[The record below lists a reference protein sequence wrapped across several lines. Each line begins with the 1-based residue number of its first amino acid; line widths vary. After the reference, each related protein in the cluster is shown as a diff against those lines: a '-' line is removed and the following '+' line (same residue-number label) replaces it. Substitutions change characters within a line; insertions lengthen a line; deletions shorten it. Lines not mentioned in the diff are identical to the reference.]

1 MARKWLYPVML
12 ALLVAPIACAPKQ
25 AAVPSAPAPAP
36 ATPAPVSPLTS
47 NIPPPAS
54 QDAAWSRVVEA
65 ARKEGKVTIYSFKM
79 IGDTSLAISRAFKE
93 KYGISVDI
101 VSGRGSEL
109 VERILTEQRVGQAT
123 ADLMESGPTTLYTLK
138 NAKLTVGSTDI
149 PVLQEKDVW
158 LVDPRVSDE
167 TGHILVDSLNY
178 YFGAVINTKLVKAG
192 DEPKSLRDL
201 TQPKWAGKMTTYDT
215 AVSAAGYNFFY
226 ALLRRKFVDQ
236 ETIRAVGR
244 NNVKFAVNLTSGT
257 MDVAR
262 GDSAMFVGA
271 ADALFATFAKEGAPV
286 KAIGFEEGTVVAGSA
301 IAAVKGPHPNAAKLF
316 VSWLLTPEGQTTF
329 LKDLHVASPR
339 KDAPDFRLEA
349 LRVPAGRLIAT
360 SHEDD
365 VEINRAFTE
374 KFLPKLWKD

>member
-1 MARKWLYPVML
+1 MVRKWLYLAML
-12 ALLVAPIACAPKQ
+12 VLLVAPVACAPKQ
-25 AAVPSAPAPAP
+25 AAVTSAPVPQQAAPA
-36 ATPAPVSPLTS
+36 AAVAASRSPEE
-47 NIPPPAS
+47 
-54 QDAAWSRVVEA
+54 AAWTRVVEA
-65 ARKEGKVTIYSFKM
+65 AKKEGKVTIYSYKM
-79 IGDTSLAISRAFKE
+79 IGDTSSAISRAFKE

-109 VERILTEQRVGQAT
+109 VEKILTEQRVGQAT

-138 NAKLTVGSTDI
+138 DAKLTVSSADI

-167 TGHILVDSLNY
+167 TGHILVNSLNS
-178 YFGAVINTKLVKAG
+178 YFGAVINTRLVKAG

-215 AVSAAGYNFFY
+215 TVSAAGYNFFY
-226 ALLRRKFVDQ
+226 TILRRKFTDQ
-236 ETIRAVGR
+236 ETMRAFGR
-244 NNVKFAVNLTSGT
+244 NNVKFAVNLASGST
-257 MDVAR
+257 DVAR
-262 GDSAMFVGA
+262 GDFAMFVGA
-271 ADALFATFAKEGAPV
+271 ADSLFARSAAEGAPV
-286 KAIGFEEGTVVAGSA
+286 KAIAFEEGTVVAGSA
-301 IAAVKGPHPNAAKLF
+301 IAAVKAPHPNTAKLF
-316 VSWLLTPEGQTTF
+316 INWLLTPEGQNMF

-360 SHEDD
+360 THEDD
-365 VEINRAFTE
+365 VEINRAFTD